1 MPSQKTIIHIIPK
14 LSNGGAENVLLR
26 LVEEFSKSGTDQ
38 VVITLLGSNADFNY
52 PRFKL
57 FCKIIHAK
65 ENPIG
70 VKQAMKANPKATI
83 LAWMYKSFF
92 YSYFWKIRYKTGQR
106 ILWNVRRSSIN
117 KKSVGQRI
125 ALLFL
130 GMLSRIQKTEIIFC
144 AYKAKE
150 MHKAF
155 GFHHNNAVVIQNR
168 LAKRGNN
175 DQLFPIDLT
184 SYLLYVGRYNKDKGP
199 DRLIR
204 IAKCLNDNGVHL
216 KIVVAGDLWTL
227 SKIPQNLQS
236 KFILLGN
243 VGGISSL
250 YQGALAL
257 LFTSYTEG
265 YPNVIAEAVSN
276 GTPVIGFEAGDS
288 RYILA
293 DYPFGHTVVSETEF
307 LSQLKSL
314 LHSPPSLEDRQ
325 KEAAK
330 QQKKL
335 DFSLT
340 VKEYEE
346 FIWND

>member
-1 MPSQKTIIHIIPK
+1 MPSQKTIVHIIPK

-26 LVEEFSKSGTDQ
+26 LVEEFSKTGLNQ
-38 VVITLLGSNADFNY
+38 VVITLLGSKADFNY
-52 PRFKL
+52 HRFKS
-57 FCKIIHAK
+57 FCKVIHAK
-65 ENPIG
+65 EDTTG
-70 VKQAMKANPKATI
+70 VKQTLKVYPNATI

-92 YSYFWKIRYKTGQR
+92 YSYFWKIKYGTKQR

-117 KKSVGQRI
+117 KKSVRQRI
-125 ALLFL
+125 ALLLL
-130 GMLSRIQKTEIIFC
+130 GILSRIQKTEIIFC

-155 GFHHNNAVVIQNR
+155 GFYDNNAVVIQNR

-184 SYLLYVGRYNKDKGP
+184 SYLLYVGRYNIDKGP

-204 IAKCLNDNGVHL
+204 IAKRLKDNGVHL

-227 SKIPQNLQS
+227 SKIPLNLQS
-236 KFILLGN
+236 NFILLGN
-243 VGGISSL
+243 VTGISSL

-257 LFTSYTEG
+257 LFTSYIEG
-265 YPNVIAEAVSN
+265 YPNVIAEAVSK
-276 GTPVIGFEAGDS
+276 GTPIVGFEAGDS
-288 RYILA
+288 RSILA
-293 DYPFGHTVVSETEF
+293 DYPFGYTVETEDEF
-307 LSQLKSL
+307 LNKLNDL
-314 LHSPPSLEDRQ
+314 LDASPTKEERQ
-325 KEAAK
+325 KEALR

-340 VKEYEE
+340 VKEYEQ
-346 FIWND
+346 FIWNN